1 MGIIVLLIVGF
12 VLWLGIR
19 IYKSAKST
27 KLEFDEHH
35 FKQGDVEVI
44 FATGEIK
51 IGGYSYNVDQ
61 VTGISSEPYSTNR
74 HGSSRAYKAIIEVD
88 DFKKPRHQME
98 FFSRKKAEEFTQRL
112 CTAIR
117 KAGGPSFS

>member
-1 MGIIVLLIVGF
+1 MEIIVLLIVGF
-12 VLWLGIR
+12 LLWVGFR
-19 IYKSAKST
+19 IYKSVKSS

-35 FKQGDVEVI
+35 FKQGDVEII

-51 IGGYSYNVDQ
+51 IGKYSYKVDQ
-61 VTGISSEPYSTNR
+61 ITGISSEPYSSNS
-74 HGSSRAYKAIIEVD
+74 HGNSRAYKAIIEVD